1 MKTVAIT
8 GRSGCGKSTVAE
20 YYRSRGFS
28 VLDGDAVA
36 REVTQPGSPC
46 LPKLAKAFGADI
58 LDEGGALSRGV
69 LAQRAFATKGDARRL
84 TDITHPEIV
93 RRLLAGVA
101 QARAVGAK
109 LVFVDGAVIVGAP
122 FEPFCDAVIVVR
134 APQQVLEQRIMRR
147 DGISR
152 QAAQARLASQP
163 AQERLDAAATFLL
176 DNTGSEQ
183 ALRAQARAVLE
194 NLLKEGMK

>member
-46 LPKLAKAFGADI
+46 LPELAKAFGADI
-58 LDEGGALSRGV
+58 LDEGGARRRGV

-194 NLLKEGMK
+194 SLLKEGMK

>member
-8 GRSGCGKSTVAE
+8 GRSGCGKSTVAQ
-20 YYRSRGFS
+20 YCRSRGFP

-46 LPKLAKAFGADI
+46 LPALAKAFGADI
-58 LDEGGALSRGV
+58 LDEDGALRRGV

-101 QARAVGAK
+101 QARAAGAK

-122 FEPFCDAVIVVR
+122 FEPFCDAIIVVR
-134 APQQVLEQRIMRR
+134 APQ
-147 DGISR
+147 
-152 QAAQARLASQP
+152 
-163 AQERLDAAATFLL
+163 
-176 DNTGSEQ
+176 
-183 ALRAQARAVLE
+183 
-194 NLLKEGMK
+194 

>member
-8 GRSGCGKSTVAE
+8 GRSGCGKSTVAQ
-20 YYRSRGFS
+20 YCRSRGFP

-36 REVTQPGSPC
+36 REVTQLGSPC
-46 LPKLAKAFGADI
+46 LPALAKAFGADI
-58 LDEGGALSRGV
+58 LDEDGALRRGV

-101 QARAVGAK
+101 QARAAGAK

-122 FEPFCDAVIVVR
+122 FEPFCDAIIVVR

-152 QAAQARLASQP
+152 QDAQARLASQL
-163 AQERLDAAATFLL
+163 AQEKLDAAATFLL

>member
-46 LPKLAKAFGADI
+46 LPELAKAFGADI
-58 LDEGGALSRGV
+58 LDEGGALRRGV

-134 APQQVLEQRIMRR
+134 EPQQVLEQRIMRR

>member
-8 GRSGCGKSTVAE
+8 GRSGCGKSTVAQ
-20 YYRSRGFS
+20 YCRSRGFP

-36 REVTQPGSPC
+36 REVTQLGSPC
-46 LPKLAKAFGADI
+46 LPALAKAFGADI
-58 LDEGGALSRGV
+58 LDEDGALRRGV

-101 QARAVGAK
+101 QARAAGAK

-122 FEPFCDAVIVVR
+122 FEPFCDAIIVVR

-152 QAAQARLASQP
+152 QAAQARLASQL
-163 AQERLDAAATFLL
+163 AQEKLDAAATFLL
-176 DNTGSEQ
+176 ANTGSEQ

>member
-1 MKTVAIT
+1 M
-8 GRSGCGKSTVAE
+8 
-20 YYRSRGFS
+20 
-28 VLDGDAVA
+28 
-36 REVTQPGSPC
+36 
-46 LPKLAKAFGADI
+46 
-58 LDEGGALSRGV
+58 
-69 LAQRAFATKGDARRL
+69 
-84 TDITHPEIV
+84 
-93 RRLLAGVA
+93 A

>member
-46 LPKLAKAFGADI
+46 LPELAKAFGADI
-58 LDEGGALSRGV
+58 LDEGGALRRGV

-84 TDITHPEIV
+84 IDITHPEIV

-163 AQERLDAAATFLL
+163 AHERLDAAATFLL

>member
-8 GRSGCGKSTVAE
+8 GRSGCGKSTVAQ
-20 YYRSRGFS
+20 YCRSRGFP

-46 LPKLAKAFGADI
+46 LPALAKAFGADI
-58 LDEGGALSRGV
+58 LDEDGALRRGV

-101 QARAVGAK
+101 QARAAGAK

-122 FEPFCDAVIVVR
+122 FEPFCDAIIVVR

-152 QAAQARLASQP
+152 QAAQARLASQL
-163 AQERLDAAATFLL
+163 AQEKLDAAATFLL

-194 NLLKEGMK
+194 NLLQEGMK

>member
-8 GRSGCGKSTVAE
+8 GRSGCGKSTVAQ
-20 YYRSRGFS
+20 YCRSRGFP

-46 LPKLAKAFGADI
+46 LPALAKAFGADI
-58 LDEGGALSRGV
+58 LDEDGALRRGV

-101 QARAVGAK
+101 QARAAGAK

-122 FEPFCDAVIVVR
+122 FEPFCDALIVVR

-152 QAAQARLASQP
+152 QAAQARLASQL
-163 AQERLDAAATFLL
+163 AQEKLDAAATFLL

>member
-58 LDEGGALSRGV
+58 LDEGGALRRGV

-109 LVFVDGAVIVGAP
+109 LVFVDGAVIVGA
-122 FEPFCDAVIVVR
+122 
-134 APQQVLEQRIMRR
+134 VLRR
-147 DGISR
+147 CYRG
-152 QAAQARLASQP
+152 AR
-163 AQERLDAAATFLL
+163 AAAGAGAAHYAARRHFAAGR
-176 DNTGSEQ
+176 TGQ
-183 ALRAQARAVLE
+183 AGLSACAGEAGRRGHLSSGQHRQ
-194 NLLKEGMK
+194 

>member
-8 GRSGCGKSTVAE
+8 GRSGCGKSTVAQ
-20 YYRSRGFS
+20 YCRSRGFP

-46 LPKLAKAFGADI
+46 LPALAKAFGADI
-58 LDEGGALSRGV
+58 LDEDGALRRGV

-101 QARAVGAK
+101 QARAAGAK

-122 FEPFCDAVIVVR
+122 FEPFCDAIIVVR

-152 QAAQARLASQP
+152 QAAQARLASQL
-163 AQERLDAAATFLL
+163 AQEKLDAAATFLL

-183 ALRAQARAVLE
+183 ALRAQARTVLE

>member
-20 YYRSRGFS
+20 YDRSRGFP

-46 LPKLAKAFGADI
+46 LPALAKAFGADI
-58 LDEGGALSRGV
+58 LDEDGALRRGV

>member
-1 MKTVAIT
+1 MKTVAST
-8 GRSGCGKSTVAE
+8 GRSGCGKSTVAQ
-20 YYRSRGFS
+20 YCRSRGFP

-46 LPKLAKAFGADI
+46 LPALAKAFGADI
-58 LDEGGALSRGV
+58 LDEDGALRRGV

-101 QARAVGAK
+101 QARAAGAK

-122 FEPFCDAVIVVR
+122 FEPVCDAIIVVR

-152 QAAQARLASQP
+152 QAAQARLASQL
-163 AQERLDAAATFLL
+163 AQEKLDAAATFLL

>member
-8 GRSGCGKSTVAE
+8 GRSGCGKSTVAQ
-20 YYRSRGFS
+20 YCRSRGFP

-36 REVTQPGSPC
+36 REVTQLGSPC
-46 LPKLAKAFGADI
+46 LPALAKAFGADI
-58 LDEGGALSRGV
+58 LDEDGALRRGV

-101 QARAVGAK
+101 QARAAGAK

-122 FEPFCDAVIVVR
+122 FEPFCDAIIVVR

-152 QAAQARLASQP
+152 QAAQARLASQL
-163 AQERLDAAATFLL
+163 AQEKLDAAATFLL
-176 DNTGSEQ
+176 DNTGREQ

>member
-8 GRSGCGKSTVAE
+8 GRSGCGKSTVAQ
-20 YYRSRGFS
+20 YCRSRGFP

-36 REVTQPGSPC
+36 REVTQLGSPC
-46 LPKLAKAFGADI
+46 LPALAKACGADI
-58 LDEGGALSRGV
+58 LDEDGALRRGV

-101 QARAVGAK
+101 QARAAGAK

-122 FEPFCDAVIVVR
+122 FEPFCDAIIVVR

-152 QAAQARLASQP
+152 QAAQARLASQL
-163 AQERLDAAATFLL
+163 AQEKLDAAATFLL

>member
-8 GRSGCGKSTVAE
+8 GRSGCGKSTVAQ
-20 YYRSRGFS
+20 YCRSRGFP

-36 REVTQPGSPC
+36 REVTQLGSPC
-46 LPKLAKAFGADI
+46 LPALAKAFGADI
-58 LDEGGALSRGV
+58 LDEDGALRRGV

-101 QARAVGAK
+101 QARAAGAK
-109 LVFVDGAVIVGAP
+109 LVCVDGAVIVGAP
-122 FEPFCDAVIVVR
+122 FEPFCDAIIVVR

-152 QAAQARLASQP
+152 QAAQARLASQL
-163 AQERLDAAATFLL
+163 AQEKLDAAATFLL

>member
-1 MKTVAIT
+1 MKTVAST
-8 GRSGCGKSTVAE
+8 GRSGCGKSTVAQ
-20 YYRSRGFS
+20 YCRSRGFP

-46 LPKLAKAFGADI
+46 LPALAKAFGADI
-58 LDEGGALSRGV
+58 LDEDGALRRGV

-101 QARAVGAK
+101 QARAAGAK

-122 FEPFCDAVIVVR
+122 FEPFCDAIIVVR

-152 QAAQARLASQP
+152 QAAQARLASQL
-163 AQERLDAAATFLL
+163 AQEKLDAAATFLL

>member
-8 GRSGCGKSTVAE
+8 GRSGCGKSTVAQ
-20 YYRSRGFS
+20 YCRSRGFP

-36 REVTQPGSPC
+36 REVTQLGSPC
-46 LPKLAKAFGADI
+46 LPALAKAFGADI
-58 LDEGGALSRGV
+58 LDEDGALRRGV

-93 RRLLAGVA
+93 RRLLAGLA
-101 QARAVGAK
+101 QARAAGAK

-122 FEPFCDAVIVVR
+122 FEPFCDAIIVVR

-152 QAAQARLASQP
+152 QAAQARLASQL
-163 AQERLDAAATFLL
+163 AQEKLDAAATFLL

>member
-1 MKTVAIT
+1 M
-8 GRSGCGKSTVAE
+8 
-20 YYRSRGFS
+20 
-28 VLDGDAVA
+28 LDGDAVA
-36 REVTQPGSPC
+36 REVTQLGSPC
-46 LPKLAKAFGADI
+46 LPALAKAFGADI
-58 LDEGGALSRGV
+58 LDEDGALRRGV

-101 QARAVGAK
+101 QARAAGAK

-122 FEPFCDAVIVVR
+122 FEPFCDAIIVVR

-152 QAAQARLASQP
+152 QAAQARLASQL
-163 AQERLDAAATFLL
+163 AQEKLDAAATFLL

>member
-8 GRSGCGKSTVAE
+8 GRSGCGKSTVAQ
-20 YYRSRGFS
+20 YCRSRGFP

-36 REVTQPGSPC
+36 REVTQLGSPC
-46 LPKLAKAFGADI
+46 LPVLAKAFGADI
-58 LDEGGALSRGV
+58 LDEDGALRRGV

-101 QARAVGAK
+101 QARAAGAK

-122 FEPFCDAVIVVR
+122 FEPFCDAIIVVR

-152 QAAQARLASQP
+152 QAAQARLASQL
-163 AQERLDAAATFLL
+163 AQEKLDAAATFLL

>member
-46 LPKLAKAFGADI
+46 LPELAKAFGADI
-58 LDEGGALSRGV
+58 LDEGGALRRGV
-69 LAQRAFATKGDARRL
+69 LAQRAFVTKGDARRL
-84 TDITHPEIV
+84 IDITHPEIV

>member
-1 MKTVAIT
+1 MPSGT
-8 GRSGCGKSTVAE
+8 GKGVWRRYSG
-20 YYRSRGFS
+20 RGRLRCAAAYLHS
-28 VLDGDAVA
+28 
-36 REVTQPGSPC
+36 
-46 LPKLAKAFGADI
+46 
-58 LDEGGALSRGV
+58 
-69 LAQRAFATKGDARRL
+69 RAFATKGDARRL

-101 QARAVGAK
+101 QARAAGAK

-122 FEPFCDAVIVVR
+122 FELFCDAIIVVR
-134 APQQVLEQRIMRR
+134 APQPGARAAALCGA

-152 QAAQARLASQP
+152 QAAQARLASQL
-163 AQERLDAAATFLL
+163 AQEKLDAAATFLL